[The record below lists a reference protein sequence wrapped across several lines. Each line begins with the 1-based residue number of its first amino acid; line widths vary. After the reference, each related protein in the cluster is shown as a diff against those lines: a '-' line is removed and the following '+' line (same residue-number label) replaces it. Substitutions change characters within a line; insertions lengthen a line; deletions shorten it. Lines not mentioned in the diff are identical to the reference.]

1 MTKKIYYLLITA
13 IVFASAS
20 ADAQTDISALRPRNL
35 LLKSSSQKNIVETAR
50 NHQWSIDFVKSGVD
64 TVKIIAI
71 RVEFEPDASSLTTGD
86 GRFGMTGDAK
96 ESGFYNAGNVY
107 KYDGL
112 PHKAQYFERQLTALK
127 NYYAKASRGKL
138 TLEFSLYPS
147 GGDIRDGYKVA
158 NQMTH
163 YSPGWKRK
171 QESADAYWDRK
182 TRGLMAFVKD
192 AVKKAADEGGSSPF
206 RGLYKDGDI
215 LREKATGRKAVILIL
230 HAGASYMTDGGAS
243 GEADSPSDMIDAFV
257 NKEYFKYYKDTTSLD
272 SAGIVVTGADGEA
285 LTIDEVM
292 MCAETSNQDGL
303 NWGIQGILVNQLA
316 RQLGIPDLFSTS
328 SGVSA
333 IGAFCIMDFAG
344 YSAGQGFI
352 PPYPSAWVRAFM
364 GWDRP
369 YTVGAG
375 GGYGV
380 KALTSA
386 IDRDGVGRTL
396 GGDTT
401 ILLIPLN
408 SNEYYLV
415 ENRQRNLSGDRSV
428 FKYDDGSIISA
439 YPFNVNIDANVKSY
453 SEGASRVILETNN
466 NDVSLPASGVLV
478 WHVDERVI
486 RQKLAYN
493 IVNADSSYR
502 GVRLVE
508 ADGINDLGVTFKDAF
523 YQAAF
528 DYGGAEDVFPH
539 TSKRYD
545 KSRNRASGGIDTTI
559 RGFGPYSRP
568 SSRSNDG
575 GHTYLNV
582 DFSYMNGTPRTEL
595 SISFQNDTIVNYSD
609 SLFLVDVRYDY
620 LTPGWPRRAAPEVSK
635 SDPAVT
641 GSFFDPL
648 VTWIASSSSN
658 NGKDTVLALLGE
670 SGRFYLFSVVNKDK
684 QDSYGDNVV
693 KIDLTDYQGK
703 PVNSNIAVKYFDSI
717 PGAFAFP
724 TAIGGKIYVP
734 SSSTPLSFLS
744 KTRSAVSRPLSALS
758 KTAKPSRALSPS
770 RLSKKSQAEDVIYVY
785 SSVDINDKTAIRL
798 PAPPSSYVCGI
809 GDNLWAVGLAD
820 GRIIVGSDTSITYTI
835 LLAVNNDSP
844 LQDAVDSPVCA
855 VAALKDSIGVFVSVR
870 NDGLLSVIGPNRYS
884 QTSTKITKGIP
895 PFTVVTGDLDN
906 DGKSEIIVSD
916 SRQGVWVYTRE
927 LKLAQGWKD
936 DPNDWANAYYVDPQ
950 KRTDIKRDYY
960 PKNYSA
966 PALADLNRNGNLD
979 IIVSGINGIY
989 ALNRKGALLSGWP
1002 AYLDNRYWYQRGS
1015 VTTSPI
1021 AVSSSRTEP
1030 VVLFSSPTGERATF
1044 AVAKIITADKQTGI
1058 VTFRRDDG
1066 KKDTLWDMSASSIDT
1081 ILTIGDSLVYPYTL
1095 PGGFVDA
1102 LTSEASRP
1110 LEKIG
1115 SWPIPQSR
1123 WPLSTGAPVTTSPLV
1138 YRASRNADPML
1149 FAVSSDGM
1157 VYRWDLSNGMRT
1169 DSLYWP
1175 QNGFDAARSFA
1186 YGGPKPI
1193 FKADKDKEPIT
1204 LWNYPNPTSKDEIY
1218 TTFKY
1223 QINNTAKNVRLD
1235 IHTITGYKMDTFKN
1249 LSGDFPGWNEFRVN
1263 LRKYG
1268 PGIYR
1273 CRMEAEVGGKKY
1285 SKFWKMAVVK

>member
-1 MTKKIYYLLITA
+1 MIKRIHCLPMLLVI
-13 IVFASAS
+13 FASVLV
-20 ADAQTDISALRPRNL
+20 DAQTGLSALKPQSL

-50 NHQWSIDFVKSGVD
+50 NHQWSVDFSKNGVD
-64 TVKIIAI
+64 TVLVIAV
-71 RVEFEPDASSLTTGD
+71 RVEFKPDTSTLTTGN
-86 GRFGMTGDAK
+86 GRFGLKGDTK
-96 ESGFYNAGNVY
+96 ELRFYNADTVY
-107 KYDGL
+107 KYDKL
-112 PHKAQYFERQLTALK
+112 PHDSAYFGHQLTALT

-138 TLEFSLYPS
+138 KVDFSLYPS
-147 GGDIRDGYKVA
+147 GGGETGYEVP
-158 NQMTH
+158 NQMTY

-171 QESADAYWDRK
+171 RETRDAYWERK
-182 TRGLMAFVKD
+182 TRGLMMFVKD
-192 AVKKAADEGGSSPF
+192 AVEAASNKGVDSPF
-206 RGLYKDGDI
+206 RGLYKDERGI
-215 LREKATGRKAVILIL
+215 LREAATGRKAAILIL
-230 HAGASYMTDGGAS
+230 HAGASYMTDGGLEGAAS
-243 GEADSPSDMIDAFV
+243 ADSPSDMIDAFI
-257 NKEYFKYYKDTTSLD
+257 NRDYFKYYKDSLKLD
-272 SAGIVVTGADGEA
+272 SAGINVIGAEGKT

-364 GWDRP
+364 GWDKP

-375 GGYGV
+375 EKYGV
-380 KALTSA
+380 KALTSV
-386 IDRDGVGRTL
+386 IDNDDAGRTS
-396 GGDTT
+396 GNDTT

-408 SNEYYLV
+408 NNEYYLV
-415 ENRQRNLSGDRSV
+415 ENRQRNLSGVDSA
-428 FKYDDGSIISA
+428 FKYDEGSIISA
-439 YPFNVNIDANVKSY
+439 YPFNVNIDANVKSFAN
-453 SEGASRVILETNN
+453 GVIVKTKN

-486 RQKLAYN
+486 RQKLEYN

-539 TSKRYD
+539 KSIRGD
-545 KSRNRASGGIDTTI
+545 KSKADAEVS
-559 RGFGPYSRP
+559 GFGPYSRP

-575 GHTYLNV
+575 GHTYLNININYAGG
-582 DFSYMNGTPRTEL
+582 SPKTER

-609 SLFLVDVRYDY
+609 TSFIVDIRYDY
-620 LTPGWPRRAAPEVSK
+620 LTPGWPRRAAPE
-635 SDPAVT
+635 T
-641 GSFFDPL
+641 SFFDPL
-648 VTWIASSSSN
+648 VTEIASSSSSN
-658 NGKDTVLALLGE
+658 NNKSNTVLTLLGE
-670 SGRFYLFSVVNKDK
+670 SGRFYM
-684 QDSYGDNVV
+684 Y
-693 KIDLTDYQGK
+693 
-703 PVNSNIAVKYFDSI
+703 PVNDNDTAMYSDSI
-717 PGAFAFP
+717 PGAFTFP

-734 SSSTPLSFLS
+734 ASSTQSTEASSLSKRLSPKTTKSSKLMSPRLS
-744 KTRSAVSRPLSALS
+744 KT
-758 KTAKPSRALSPS
+758 
-770 RLSKKSQAEDVIYVY
+770 SQADAAVYVY
-785 SSVDINDKTAIRL
+785 ASVDIKDITKIPL
-798 PAPPSSYVCGI
+798 PAAPSSYVCGI
-809 GDNLWAVGLAD
+809 GGNSWAVGLAD
-820 GRIIVGSDTSITYTI
+820 GRIIVGVDTSIVDTI
-835 LLAVNNDSP
+835 ILNTVSPICAIAAVKDK
-844 LQDAVDSPVCA
+844 DALSGFAA
-855 VAALKDSIGVFVSVR
+855 VQESGAIFIINKQNKVS
-870 NDGLLSVIGPNRYS
+870 D
-884 QTSTKITKGIP
+884 STKIAKGIP
-895 PFTVVTGDLDN
+895 PFTIVTGDLDN

-950 KRTDIKRDYY
+950 KRSGVDRNRY
-960 PKNYSA
+960 PKNHSA
-966 PALADLNRNGNLD
+966 PALVDLNRNGNLD

-989 ALNRKGALLSGWP
+989 ALNRKGALLSRWP

-1021 AVSSSRTEP
+1021 VVSSNKNEP
-1030 VVLFSSPTGERATF
+1030 LVLFSSPTGERATF
-1044 AVAKIITADKQTGI
+1044 AVAKIITADKKTGV

-1066 KKDTLWDMSASSIDT
+1066 KLDSLWDMSEKSIDT

-1102 LTSEASRP
+1102 LTSGASRP
-1110 LEKIG
+1110 VSKIG

-1138 YRASRNADPML
+1138 YRASPNAAPSL

-1157 VYRWDLSNGMRT
+1157 VYRWELSNDMRV

-1175 QNGFDAARSFA
+1175 QNGFNAERSFA
-1186 YGGPKPI
+1186 YGGPSTPTEDIVKES
-1193 FKADKDKEPIT
+1193 KEPIT
-1204 LWNYPNPTSKDEIY
+1204 FWNYPNPTSKTEPY

-1223 QINNTAKNVRLD
+1223 QFNSKAKNVRLD

-1249 LSGDFPGWNEFRVN
+1249 LSGDFPGWNEFTVN
-1263 LRKYG
+1263 LKKYG

-1273 CRMEAEVGGKKY
+1273 CRMEAEVNGKKH